1 MELNCSVLMC
11 DAFVEIGQNDMY
23 AGLSIDVIVI
33 CLVIRTEFLFIYLV
47 LKIICLRFTC
57 FMLVLILII

>member
-1 MELNCSVLMC
+1 M
-11 DAFVEIGQNDMY
+11 DIDQNDMY
-23 AGLSIDVIVI
+23 VGLSIDVIVV

-57 FMLVLILII
+57 FMLVLIY